1 MAMDALHRLC
11 LLVCVLIGA
20 GCSQSPR
27 HQRLPATTT
36 TTAGNVQRRP
46 PGVAGALGSP
56 LIGHDGRLIACSEKK
71 SLVAFER
78 NGSIAWMV
86 TLGHTCKEGISPVAE
101 RDEIY
106 LVAEDNKVIKITPKK
121 LHTADPPSEV
131 FFSYNATPGR
141 SEEIIGLSISG
152 SSSSLFLTIRN
163 RGLFAFSL
171 HAELQW
177 SAGPVADLVSR
188 LGCKTNISGCYF
200 NSPPV
205 VDRCEGT
212 LYVSNT
218 EGQLYSL
225 YIKSGQ
231 YRWIQDLGSLDKVM
245 NIVPGNNGLLYIV
258 LPRKS
263 IVMGLDVLTGNIS
276 WQQTIGPLSNEKIL
290 PPVDSNGWI
299 SVGSLDGTLYSISPN
314 GDIRRFPER
323 TTPGSVIHASPVLDC
338 SGFSVY
344 VSQTIMEAKS
354 NQTIGDST
362 SLSVMKSSS
371 TLLTLLTPA
380 NGTIHWTGNYPGELS
395 DFLSSTDLNDFALDE
410 TIVLRLFSAAS
421 KNWQHYAV
429 LHEKYVSFLRTVKPN
444 FGNDQGDRNIRL
456 VLFFHFIVIVIAI
469 VNCFCCIFWRKK
481 KLQKNGLKKFLEKRH
496 SLHTKRKILGKRIS
510 ELEQKTVHDASSN
523 EALGQL
529 GETVNA
535 KECIERKLCSS
546 YSLGRDMLGLKH
558 DSILPL
564 NSTKYKSHSF
574 RNSREESITVFNT
587 FSGTSSSENG
597 TSSCSGE
604 SESCSDCSYG
614 DEMLG
619 TNFQSAAQEAG
630 PSNYADRADQ
640 VFQDECVSDIKST
653 NPHKEEYLM
662 EAMHDKAPSKRMY
675 LKRRRTFPSSKQNI

>member
-27 HQRLPATTT
+27 HQRLPATTTTT

-410 TIVLRLFSAAS
+410 TIVLRLFSAARIGS
-421 KNWQHYAV
+421 TTQCYTR
-429 LHEKYVSFLRTVKPN
+429 SMFL
-444 FGNDQGDRNIRL
+444 FSGNRNIRL

-535 KECIERKLCSS
+535 KECIERKLCTS

-619 TNFQSAAQEAG
+619 TNSQSAAQEAG
-630 PSNYADRADQ
+630 PSNYADTADQ

-662 EAMHDKAPSKRMY
+662 ETMHDKAPSKRMY

>member
-1 MAMDALHRLC
+1 MAMDSLHRLC
-11 LLVCVLIGA
+11 MLVCVLIGA
-20 GCSQSPR
+20 GCSVPR
-27 HQRLPATTT
+27 HQRLQATA
-36 TTAGNVQRRP
+36 AGNAQRRP

-56 LIGHDGRLIACSEKK
+56 LIGHDGRLIACSEKNN
-71 SLVAFER
+71 LVAFER
-78 NGSIAWMV
+78 NGSIAWMIS
-86 TLGHTCKEGISPVAE
+86 LGHTCKEGISPVSE

-141 SEEIIGLSISG
+141 SEEIIGLSIGG

-177 SAGPVADLVSR
+177 SAGPVANLVSH

-200 NSPPV
+200 NSAPV
-205 VDRCEGT
+205 IDRCEGT

-245 NIVPGNNGLLYIV
+245 KIVPGNNGLLYIV

-290 PPVDSNGWI
+290 PPVDSNG
-299 SVGSLDGTLYSISPN
+299 
-314 GDIRRFPER
+314 
-323 TTPGSVIHASPVLDC
+323 
-338 SGFSVY
+338 
-344 VSQTIMEAKS
+344 
-354 NQTIGDST
+354 
-362 SLSVMKSSS
+362 
-371 TLLTLLTPA
+371 
-380 NGTIHWTGNYPGELS
+380 ELS
-395 DFLSSTDLNDFALDE
+395 NFLSSTDLNDFALDE
-410 TIVLRLFSAAS
+410 TIVLSVLSAARIGS
-421 KNWQHYAV
+421 TTQCYTRSNH
-429 LHEKYVSFLRTVKPN
+429 
-444 FGNDQGDRNIRL
+444 NIRL
-456 VLFFHFIVIVIAI
+456 ALFFHFIVIVIVAI

-481 KLQKNGLKKFLEKRH
+481 KLQNNGLQKFLEKRR
-496 SLHTKRKILGKRIS
+496 SLHIKRKILDKRIS

-535 KECIERKLCSS
+535 KECIERKLSTS

-564 NSTKYKSHSF
+564 NNTKCKSHSF
-574 RNSREESITVFNT
+574 RNSREESIMVFNT
-587 FSGTSSSENG
+587 FSDTFSSENG
-597 TSSCSGE
+597 TSSYSGD

-630 PSNYADRADQ
+630 PSNYANTADQ
-640 VFQDECVSDIKST
+640 VFQDEYTPDVKST

-662 EAMHDKAPSKRMY
+662 ETMHDKAPSKRMY

>member
-20 GCSQSPR
+20 GCSRSPR

-46 PGVAGALGSP
+46 PGVSGALGSP

-86 TLGHTCKEGISPVAE
+86 TLDHTCKEGISPVAE

-188 LGCKTNISGCYF
+188 LGCKTNIAGCYF

-410 TIVLRLFSAAS
+410 TIVLRLFSAARIGS
-421 KNWQHYAV
+421 TTQCYTR
-429 LHEKYVSFLRTVKPN
+429 S
-444 FGNDQGDRNIRL
+444 DRNICL
-456 VLFFHFIVIVIAI
+456 VLFHFIVIVIVAI

-481 KLQKNGLKKFLEKRH
+481 KLQKNGLKKFLEKRR

-535 KECIERKLCSS
+535 KECIERKLSTS
-546 YSLGRDMLGLKH
+546 YSLGRDVLGLKH

-597 TSSCSGE
+597 TSSCSGD
-604 SESCSDCSYG
+604 SEGCSDCSYG

-630 PSNYADRADQ
+630 PSNYADTADQ
-640 VFQDECVSDIKST
+640 VLQDECASDIKST

-662 EAMHDKAPSKRMY
+662 EAMQDKAPSKRMY

>member
-354 NQTIGDST
+354 NQTIG
-362 SLSVMKSSS
+362 
-371 TLLTLLTPA
+371 
-380 NGTIHWTGNYPGELS
+380 ELS

-410 TIVLRLFSAAS
+410 TIVLRLFSAARIGS
-421 KNWQHYAV
+421 TTQCYTR
-429 LHEKYVSFLRTVKPN
+429 S
-444 FGNDQGDRNIRL
+444 DRNIRL

>member
-27 HQRLPATTT
+27 HQRLPATT

-177 SAGPVADLVSR
+177 SAGPVADLVSSR

-276 WQQTIGPLSNEKIL
+276 WHQTIGPLSNEKIL

-410 TIVLRLFSAAS
+410 TIVLRLFSATRQRIA
-421 KNWQHYAV
+421 WTC
-429 LHEKYVSFLRTVKPN
+429 RTVKPN
-444 FGNDQGDRNIRL
+444 FGNDPGDRNIRF

-481 KLQKNGLKKFLEKRH
+481 KLQKNGLKKFLEKRR

-510 ELEQKTVHDASSN
+510 ELEQKTVHDATSN

-535 KECIERKLCSS
+535 KEWVERKLCTS

-564 NSTKYKSHSF
+564 NNTKYKSHSF

-597 TSSCSGE
+597 TSSCSGD
-604 SESCSDCSYG
+604 SESFSDCSYG

-630 PSNYADRADQ
+630 PSNYADTADQ
-640 VFQDECVSDIKST
+640 VFQDEYTPDVKST
-653 NPHKEEYLM
+653 NLHKEEYMM